1 MDDDQINYIKHRL
14 QRYEESILE
23 TEEHFSELNC
33 FGNYRACAPYY
44 EKFNIPHLIDALKS
58 DGDIC
63 PIFWKEYDRITAKLT
78 TSDTFK
84 DPNYRELLRKDLD
97 NYVAGY
103 HSALCYADLNI
114 ISIESDHDLFNRE
127 VIRALLAE
135 LRTDYG
141 MGELENQV
149 ARLDEL
155 FLQMRRH
162 ADNTNSNKSHV
173 PEGAR
178 CTPLIDGSESLF
190 VCEKSRE
197 TRPV

>member
-23 TEEHFSELNC
+23 TEEHFSELKS

-63 PIFWKEYDRITAKLT
+63 TIFWKEYDRITAKLI

-97 NYVAGY
+97 NYVAAY
-103 HSALCYADLNI
+103 HSALCYADLNM

-135 LRTDYG
+135 LRTDY
-141 MGELENQV
+141 ETEEIENQV

-162 ADNTNSNKSHV
+162 ADNSISNKSRVHESV
-173 PEGAR
+173 M
-178 CTPLIDGSESLF
+178 CTPLIDGSESHYI
-190 VCEKSRE
+190 CGKSKR
-197 TRPV
+197 TRQV

>member
-23 TEEHFSELNC
+23 TEEHFSELKS

-63 PIFWKEYDRITAKLT
+63 TIFWKEYDRITVKLI

-84 DPNYRELLRKDLD
+84 DPNYRELLYKDLN
-97 NYVAGY
+97 NYVAAY
-103 HSALCYADLNI
+103 HSALCYADLNMV
-114 ISIESDHDLFNRE
+114 SIESDHDLFNRE
-127 VIRALLAE
+127 VIRSLLAE
-135 LRTDYG
+135 LRTDCEI
-141 MGELENQV
+141 GEIENQV

-155 FLQMRRH
+155 FLQMRKH
-162 ADNTNSNKSHV
+162 ADESRSNKSQV
-173 PEGAR
+173 PASAM
-178 CTPLIDGSESLF
+178 CTPVIDRSESHYI
-190 VCEKSRE
+190 CGKSRE
-197 TRPV
+197 MRQV

>member
-23 TEEHFSELNC
+23 TEEHFSELKS

-58 DGDIC
+58 DGDMC
-63 PIFWKEYDRITAKLT
+63 SIFWKEYDRITAKLT
-78 TSDTFK
+78 TSDMFK
-84 DPNYRELLRKDLD
+84 DPNYRDLLHKDLN
-97 NYVAGY
+97 NYVAAY
-103 HSALCYADLNI
+103 HAALCYADLNM

-127 VIRALLAE
+127 AIRSLLAE
-135 LRTDYG
+135 LRTDYDT
-141 MGELENQV
+141 GEIENQV

-162 ADNTNSNKSHV
+162 SDNTSSNKSKVHESV
-173 PEGAR
+173 M
-178 CTPLIDGSESLF
+178 CTPFIEGSESL
-190 VCEKSRE
+190 CTCGKSRQ
-197 TRPV
+197 TRQV

>member
-23 TEEHFSELNC
+23 TEEHFSELKS

-63 PIFWKEYDRITAKLT
+63 TIFWKEYDRITATLT

-97 NYVAGY
+97 NYVAAY
-103 HSALCYADLNI
+103 HSALCYADLNM

-127 VIRALLAE
+127 VIRALLVE
-135 LRTDYG
+135 LRTDYE
-141 MGELENQV
+141 MGEIENQV
-149 ARLDEL
+149 TRLDEL

-162 ADNTNSNKSHV
+162 ADNTNSNKSQVHESV
-173 PEGAR
+173 M
-178 CTPLIDGSESLF
+178 CTPLIDGSESHYIYG
-190 VCEKSRE
+190 KSKR
-197 TRPV
+197 TRQV